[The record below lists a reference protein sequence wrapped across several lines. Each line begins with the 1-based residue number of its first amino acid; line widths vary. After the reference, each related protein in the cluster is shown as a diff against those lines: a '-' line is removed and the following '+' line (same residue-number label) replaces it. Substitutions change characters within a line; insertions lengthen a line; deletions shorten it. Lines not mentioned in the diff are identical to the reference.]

1 MKIMM
6 IGPSSNAKG
15 GIATVINNFK
25 LHFNHSTID
34 ILYYTT
40 WKEGNLLQ
48 KIVHSLLTIL
58 KFPFYLKR
66 HQINLVHIHVAQD
79 GSFYRKSVLLII
91 AKLMKIQTI
100 LHVHASQF
108 DEFYKKQY
116 ILQKKYSKWIF
127 ESADC
132 VVVLS
137 ETWKQFYESIA
148 QAQFIVIENGVN
160 VPEVNQYQSQS
171 KSIVSFG
178 RLGRRKG
185 TFDILKVAK
194 RIEAVYPEYQFVLY
208 GDGEVQKVKQEIEN
222 NDLKNVQ
229 IGGWV
234 SGAEKE
240 KILRECRLHLLPS
253 YQEGMPMAILETM
266 AQGIPNISSTV
277 GGIPKVIE
285 SGENGFLIEAGDVDA
300 LEEAIRTLLED
311 ELLNSTISSASYQT
325 IKKRFSIE
333 NYHEKWCELYK
344 IMSS

>member
-108 DEFYKKQY
+108 DEFYKKQH
-116 ILQKKYSKWIF
+116 ILQKKYSKWIL

-137 ETWKQFYESIA
+137 ETWKEFYESIA
-148 QAQFIVIENGVN
+148 QAHFIVIDNAVN
-160 VPEVNQYQSQS
+160 VPEENQYQPKS
-171 KSIVSFG
+171 KTIVSFG

-194 RIEAVYPEYQFVLY
+194 RIEAIYPEYQFILY

-222 NDLKNVQ
+222 SDLKNVK

-240 KILRECRLHLLPS
+240 KILSECRLHLLPS

-266 AQGIPNISSTV
+266 AHGIPNISSTV
-277 GGIPKVIE
+277 GGIPKIIE
-285 SGENGFLIEAGDVDA
+285 SGANGLLIEAGDVKA
-300 LEEAIRTLLED
+300 LEEAIHILLED
-311 ELLNSTISSASYQT
+311 DLLNATISAASYQT
-325 IKKRFSIE
+325 IKKHFSIE

-344 IMSS
+344 SMSN